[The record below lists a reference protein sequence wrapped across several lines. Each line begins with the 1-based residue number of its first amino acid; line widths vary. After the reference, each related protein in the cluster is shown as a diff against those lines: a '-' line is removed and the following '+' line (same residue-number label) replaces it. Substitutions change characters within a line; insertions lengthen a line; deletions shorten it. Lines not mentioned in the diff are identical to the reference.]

1 MSKHSFGRVY
11 FLSKVIQ
18 KCFCK
23 SECVLDNRIST
34 WHQTGGCFSLTLNS
48 NACSRSIS
56 GQILTSS
63 TAVFLLNDYDTVEV
77 LTGVV
82 SEQKDRPEVFS
93 KVLSNIR
100 PQIQTWKYS
109 YLLRQSTAM
118 HSHRMIVRVG
128 KGFQHSLLER

>member
-1 MSKHSFGRVY
+1 MSKLSFERVY

-48 NACSRSIS
+48 DACSHSIS
-56 GQILTSS
+56 GQILTCS
-63 TAVFLLNDYDTVEV
+63 TGVFLLNDYDTVEV

-82 SEQKDRPEVFS
+82 SEWKDRPEVFS
-93 KVLSNIR
+93 KVLSSIR
-100 PQIQTWKYS
+100 PQIQTRTFS
-109 YLLRQSTAM
+109 YLVRQTTAM

-128 KGFQHSLLER
+128 KGFQHSLLVR